1 MMFKSVI
8 FAVAAGLASFVFA
21 VGENAKAP
29 VDWVDPTI
37 GATSHMLVPA
47 YPTVSVPFGMYR
59 FTPPAPWFTV
69 DEIGEMPLFL
79 PSHRAAGMFAL
90 RLSGGRFTLDT
101 EQRAAPRRAA
111 LCGHD

>member
-1 MMFKSVI
+1 MMFKGVI
-8 FAVAAGLASFVFA
+8 FAVAAGLAYSVFA
-21 VGENAKAP
+21 DGVKGGENAKEP

-69 DEIGEMPLFL
+69 DEFDEVSPERRSAMPT
-79 PSHRAAGMFAL
+79 SWRA
-90 RLSGGRFTLDT
+90 RHSSSPCPDI
-101 EQRAAPRRAA
+101 
-111 LCGHD
+111 LCA

>member
-1 MMFKSVI
+1 MMFKGVI
-8 FAVAAGLASFVFA
+8 FAVASVLASSAYAEGGHAGVCA
-21 VGENAKAP
+21 DAGGT

-69 DEIGEMPLFL
+69 DEFDEVSPERRSAMPT
-79 PSHRAAGMFAL
+79 SWRA
-90 RLSGGRFTLDT
+90 RHSSSPCLDI
-101 EQRAAPRRAA
+101 
-111 LCGHD
+111 LCA